1 VIHSFTSGIALAEY
15 CLSEGFNLGFNGI
28 CTFNTAENV
37 REVVGITPLEQTL
50 LETDSPYLTPMPYR
64 GKENAPFYLPF
75 IAEKVAEVKGVS
87 VEEVLKQTYQNSLK
101 TFFS

>member
-1 VIHSFTSGIALAEY
+1 M
-15 CLSEGFNLGFNGI
+15 
-28 CTFNTAENV
+28 

-50 LETDSPYLTPMPYR
+50 LETDSPYLTPIPYR
-64 GKENAPFYLPF
+64 GKENAPYYLPF

-87 VEEVLKQTYQNSLK
+87 VEAVLKQTYQNSLK